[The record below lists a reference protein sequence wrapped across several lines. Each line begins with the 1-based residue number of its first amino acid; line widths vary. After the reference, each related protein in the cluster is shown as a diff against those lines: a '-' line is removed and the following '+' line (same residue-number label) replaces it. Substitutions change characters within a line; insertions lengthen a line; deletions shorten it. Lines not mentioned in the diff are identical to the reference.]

1 MDDLRQDLERYLS
14 DPVARREPDAL
25 FHRLVT
31 QAPVLDLG
39 RVWVVSGYNEIVAAA
54 VHPAVVTDPKAVGLE
69 LPESPVT
76 APLRRLLP
84 MRSGT
89 DHTRLRQVV
98 SAPFS
103 ARATEQLRPAVAAA
117 IDELLAPHLDSGQL
131 DVIAD
136 LARPLPVTLSCA
148 MIGVPVGDRDRVHQW
163 APVLARAALTP
174 WPSAE
179 ATAALATV
187 LDDLRQY
194 VEGLRQDRAA
204 APADDLVGRL
214 VAAHRAG
221 RLTDDELFEH
231 VILLF
236 INGLDTLT
244 SGLAVAA
251 WRLLTR
257 PELGQLVRE
266 RPEFADAAFEECL
279 RLSTPIRIGG
289 RITATEV
296 EFGGVTVPAR
306 SVLTLLFA
314 AGNRDPRQFPEPDR
328 FLPDRPQRRHL
339 GYGHGTHRCLG
350 APLSTAVGGM
360 VLRRLAA
367 LPGLATELTAETVP
381 WSRSLAFGGLD
392 ALPLTFDPAGQPAL
406 AVSR

>member
-1 MDDLRQDLERYLS
+1 MDDLRQGLERYLA

-31 QAPVLDLG
+31 QAPVLDLE
-39 RVWVVSGYNEIVAAA
+39 RIWVVSGYDEIVAAA
-54 VHPAVVTDPKAVGLE
+54 VHPAVLTDPKAVGME
-69 LPESPVT
+69 FPESPVT

-84 MRSGT
+84 MRSGA

-98 SAPFS
+98 SAPFG
-103 ARATEQLRPAVAAA
+103 ARATEQLRPAVAVAV
-117 IDELLAPHLDSGQL
+117 DELLAAHLGSGQL
-131 DVIAD
+131 DVVAD
-136 LARPLPVTLSCA
+136 LARPLPVALSCA
-148 MIGVPVGDRDRVHQW
+148 MMGVPAGTRDRVHGW
-163 APVLARAALTP
+163 ATVLARAALTP

-179 ATAALATV
+179 ATAALAAV
-187 LDDLRQY
+187 LDELRQY
-194 VEGLRQDRAA
+194 VEGLCRDRAA
-204 APADDLVGRL
+204 GPADDLVGRL
-214 VAAHRAG
+214 VAAHRTG

-231 VILLF
+231 VILVF

-251 WRLLTR
+251 WQLLTR

-266 RPEFADAAFEECL
+266 RPELAEPAFEECL
-279 RLSTPIRIGG
+279 RLLTPIRVGG
-289 RITATEV
+289 RITVTEV
-296 EFGGVTVPAR
+296 ELGGVTIPAR

-350 APLSTAVGGM
+350 APLSTAVGGI
-360 VLRRLAA
+360 VLGRLAD

-381 WSRSLAFGGLD
+381 WSRSLGFGGLD
-392 ALPLTFDPAGQPAL
+392 ALPVTFDPIGQPVL
-406 AVSR
+406 AGSR